1 MFTSR
6 LLLRPAPL
14 GLRSFATSASS
25 PSSTVILGTGWGGFN
40 LARALASAE
49 HPVTIISP
57 SNHFLFTPLLPSTTV
72 GTLEFRVVQETIRGS
87 TWGKHV
93 TFYQAK
99 ARSIDMEKRVI
110 EAEGIFD
117 KESFEVP
124 YSKLVMSQGVK
135 TNTFGTPGVEEREGK
150 EVFFLKHLHHARGIR
165 NRTLELFEQAA
176 FPNTPDDEKRRLL
189 TFVVVGAGPTSCEY
203 ASELG
208 DFVHEDIARMYPDL
222 LQFVSLELIE
232 AGAEVLSSF
241 DASLKKY
248 IARLFEE
255 RKISV
260 RTATAVKAVEVFT
273 KAAYRHEATKAV
285 LSDGKEI
292 EFGLMVWSAGLQPV
306 KFTARTDFEKTP
318 QGRVV
323 VDEYLRVKGH
333 EGTVWAC
340 DDCAQ
345 IEGFPLPQ
353 LAQVAQQQGEYIAE
367 VLSARKGETDKEW
380 HYFSLGSMMSAG
392 FGAGV
397 YDGSAVGDPKGW
409 HGSLPFNLQGVVAW
423 LAWRSA
429 YWGKQ
434 VSLENK
440 LLIPMYWFKAWA
452 FGRSTARF

>member
-1 MFTSR
+1 
-6 LLLRPAPL
+6 
-14 GLRSFATSASS
+14 
-25 PSSTVILGTGWGGFN
+25 
-40 LARALASAE
+40 
-49 HPVTIISP
+49 
-57 SNHFLFTPLLPSTTV
+57 
-72 GTLEFRVVQETIRGS
+72 
-87 TWGKHV
+87 
-93 TFYQAK
+93 
-99 ARSIDMEKRVI
+99 
-110 EAEGIFD
+110 
-117 KESFEVP
+117 
-124 YSKLVMSQGVK
+124 
-135 TNTFGTPGVEEREGK
+135 
-150 EVFFLKHLHHARGIR
+150 VFFLKHLHHARGIR

-203 ASELG
+203 ASELC

-222 LQFVSLELIE
+222 LQFVSIELIE

-241 DASLKKY
+241 DASLKTY
-248 IARLFEE
+248 ITRLFEE

-340 DDCAQ
+340 GDCAQ

-380 HYFSLGSMMSAG
+380 HYFSLGSMMYAPPITRTSSAFSAHSLLCARTQVG
-392 FGAGV
+392 GLWRGRLRRLRCGRPQGLARQPALQPPGRRRVAGV
-397 YDGSAVGDPKGW
+397 ALGVLGKAGVAREQATHPNV
-409 HGSLPFNLQGVVAW
+409 LVQGVGVW
-423 LAWRSA
+423 KVDCSVL
-429 YWGKQ
+429 
-434 VSLENK
+434 SLDG
-440 LLIPMYWFKAWA
+440 L
-452 FGRSTARF
+452 G